1 MEPEGYYTPIYHGFW
16 PATAARRPTTN
27 NSVYFDID
35 YLNGVRLAR
44 TSLLKEAIS
53 QKRRQLKA
61 LQKELADLERELREI
76 T

>member
-1 MEPEGYYTPIYHGFW
+1 MEPEGYTPIYSHSFW
-16 PATAARRPTTN
+16 PATTTRRPTTN
-27 NSVYFDID
+27 NAVYFDLD
-35 YLNGVRLAR
+35 YLA
-44 TSLLKEAIS
+44 SLLKEAIS